1 MFRKRKKTNRV
12 LALIDFENLMTNIEI
27 SALIVRLDA
36 TLDQIAQEVGE
47 IINVI
52 IFIPPHLDFWA
63 KEFYQHGFF
72 TILCPKVKTKE
83 TEEKDTVDEGL
94 IKMGE
99 FLTAQIPNITH
110 IALGS
115 GDIDYTLFLKRVRR
129 KGIKRIVIASDLESL
144 SSQLI
149 KLIDKNPDGK
159 RMLYLLSATE
169 GN

>member
-1 MFRKRKKTNRV
+1 MFRKRRGTNRV
-12 LALIDFENLMTNIEI
+12 LALIDFENLLTNIDI

-36 TLDQIAQEVGE
+36 ALDQIAQEVGE

-52 IFIPPHLDFWA
+52 VFIPPHLGFWA
-63 KEFYQHGFF
+63 KEFDQHGFF
-72 TILCPKVKTKE
+72 TILCPKIKTKE
-83 TEEKDTVDEGL
+83 IEEKDTVDETL

-99 FLTAQIPNITH
+99 SLTSQIPSLTH
-110 IALGS
+110 IVLGS
-115 GDIDYTLFLKRVRR
+115 GDSDYALFLKEVRR
-129 KGIKRIVIASDLESL
+129 KSKKRVIIASNLGSL

>member
-1 MFRKRKKTNRV
+1 MFRKQKKTNRV
-12 LALIDFENLMTNIEI
+12 LALIDFENLLTNIEI
-27 SALIVRLDA
+27 SALIVRLDVA
-36 TLDQIAQEVGE
+36 LDQIAQEVGE
-47 IINVI
+47 IINTIV
-52 IFIPPHLDFWA
+52 FVPPHLEFWA
-63 KEFYQHGFF
+63 KEFNQHGFF

-83 TEEKDTVDEGL
+83 TEEKDTVDETL

-115 GDIDYTLFLKRVRR
+115 GDIDYALFLKGIRR
-129 KGIKRIVIASDLESL
+129 KGIKRIIIASDLESL

-149 KLIDKNPDGK
+149 KLTDKNPEGK
-159 RMLYLLSATE
+159 RMLYLLSAPK